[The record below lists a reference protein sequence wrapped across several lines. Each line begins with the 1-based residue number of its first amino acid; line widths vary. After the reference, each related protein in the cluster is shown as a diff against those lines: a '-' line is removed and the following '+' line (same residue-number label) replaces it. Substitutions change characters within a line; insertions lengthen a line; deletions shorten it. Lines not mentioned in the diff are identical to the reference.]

1 MEAEEEW
8 NKDLSA
14 HKLLDK
20 KVLCKQNG
28 RIGKTVKYLHPCTQ
42 VCLLSLPQGDLS
54 ICRYSENSSQPVEN
68 TQHTADSVHHPLR
81 MCW

>member
-14 HKLLDK
+14 HKVLDK

-28 RIGKTVKYLHPCTQ
+28 RIGETVVFFFHAFSKLCMTQ
-42 VCLLSLPQGDLS
+42 AHCVKFT
-54 ICRYSENSSQPVEN
+54 R
-68 TQHTADSVHHPLR
+68 
-81 MCW
+81 

>member
-28 RIGKTVKYLHPCTQ
+28 RIGESNDR
-42 VCLLSLPQGDLS
+42 LST
-54 ICRYSENSSQPVEN
+54 CMFTR
-68 TQHTADSVHHPLR
+68 
-81 MCW
+81 

>member
-1 MEAEEEW
+1 MEAEEDW

-28 RIGKTVKYLHPCTQ
+28 RTGKTKSHKHSPFKYTYGF
-42 VCLLSLPQGDLS
+42 V
-54 ICRYSENSSQPVEN
+54 
-68 TQHTADSVHHPLR
+68 TFTAR
-81 MCW
+81 

>member
-28 RIGKTVKYLHPCTQ
+28 RIGKFFMSAFTIRTQ
-42 VCLLSLPQGDLS
+42 LV
-54 ICRYSENSSQPVEN
+54 NVF
-68 TQHTADSVHHPLR
+68 TAR
-81 MCW
+81 

>member
-28 RIGKTVKYLHPCTQ
+28 RIGKTCS
-42 VCLLSLPQGDLS
+42 CLLLN
-54 ICRYSENSSQPVEN
+54 C
-68 TQHTADSVHHPLR
+68 
-81 MCW
+81 

>member
-20 KVLCKQNG
+20 KVLCKHNG
-28 RIGKTVKYLHPCTQ
+28 RIGKTVCFIFFISCILQT
-42 VCLLSLPQGDLS
+42 
-54 ICRYSENSSQPVEN
+54 
-68 TQHTADSVHHPLR
+68 DSRTL
-81 MCW
+81 C